1 VLHLNQQ
8 HLMERRT
15 FHENVLRDDRKVVSP
30 VDFSVFLVF
39 APFTAPVSE
48 AVFLCPVGSS
58 GGTGAAACARIF

>member
-1 VLHLNQQ
+1 MLHLNQQ

-30 VDFSVFLVF
+30 VDFSVFLAFV
-39 APFTAPVSE
+39 PFTAPVSE

-58 GGTGAAACARIF
+58 GGVGQARAYDFF